1 MASPTSRSERPSHLA
16 LCVLFCLTVV
26 LFCLG
31 NQSLPLIDRDEPRFA
46 EAARE
51 MMQRADRTVPA
62 FEVAPPDNPAAP
74 VGWLEA
80 ACAGLL
86 GGSLPRT
93 DWIVPTFNGVARYDK
108 PPLIYWMQIAC
119 YRLLGDNAFASRLPA
134 AVCTGVTA
142 LALALWGSALASRAT
157 GYLAALIFVTCVQV
171 FVHGRAAVADP
182 PMVLCVVLSAWFGWE
197 WLRTPERRSLA
208 LGFWGALALGF
219 LAKGPIAWIPIGMV
233 GWAAW
238 RRRGAGEGAA
248 ATRQPGGVAW
258 AAGALFMLGLVCL
271 WGVPALVLTHGEF
284 AAIGLGKHVVAR
296 SLVSMEGHG
305 AKNFLGYMASLP
317 FYFLTLFPSF
327 APWSFWLPAA
337 WRFHW
342 RRPTPETS
350 YLMSGVLLVFVIFTL
365 SRTKLP
371 HYTLPAFPFLALL
384 LALWWREHRPA
395 TLSLRVGKIT
405 LAVFVLVPL
414 LVFPLL
420 RKLSVTEAILDKV
433 RPELAAATAVALVG
447 YEEPSLIW
455 GLRGS
460 VTGYVEKIP
469 PSQVAEW
476 LAGPGPRV
484 CILKKEEAEE
494 FQPGAAGFAA
504 KRLEAAGWNFAKG
517 RRLTLVALVAG
528 RQPG

>member
-1 MASPTSRSERPSHLA
+1 MAPIKSRSERPSTVA
-16 LCVLFCLTVV
+16 LCALFCLTVV

-46 EAARE
+46 EAARA
-51 MMQRADRTVPA
+51 MMQRADQTAPA
-62 FEVAPPDNPAAP
+62 FNVAPPEAPSAA
-74 VGWLEA
+74 VQWLESA
-80 ACAGLL
+80 YAGLL
-86 GGSLPRT
+86 GGRLPRT

-108 PPLIYWMQIAC
+108 PPLIYWMQIGC
-119 YRLLGDNAFASRLPA
+119 YRLLGDNEFASRLPA
-134 AVCTGVTA
+134 ALCMGATA

-157 GYLAALIFVTCVQV
+157 GYLAAVIFVTCVQV

-182 PMVLCVVLSAWFGWE
+182 PMVLCVVLAAWSGWE
-197 WLRTPERRSLA
+197 WLRRPEKRVLA

-238 RRRGAGEGAA
+238 QRRSAGQGSAITRLPGAFDWAV
-248 ATRQPGGVAW
+248 GV
-258 AAGALFMLGLVCL
+258 LFMLGVVCL

-284 AAIGLGKHVVAR
+284 ASVGLGKHVVAR

-305 AKNFLGYMASLP
+305 AKNLLGYIASLP

-327 APWSFWLPAA
+327 APWSYWLPAA

-384 LALWWREHRPA
+384 LALWWREHKPA
-395 TLSLRVGKIT
+395 SLSLRVGKIS
-405 LAVFVLVPL
+405 LAVFALVPVF
-414 LVFPLL
+414 VFPLV
-420 RKLSVTEAILDKV
+420 RTLSVTEAILDKV
-433 RPELAAATAVALVG
+433 RPELVASTAVALVG

-460 VTGYVEKIP
+460 VTGYVERIAP
-469 PSQVAEW
+469 EQVAEW
-476 LAGPGPRV
+476 LARPGSRV
-484 CILKKEEAEE
+484 CILKKEAAEAINPAGSE
-494 FQPGAAGFAA
+494 GAT
-504 KRLEAAGWNFAKG
+504 KRFEAAGWNFAKG
-517 RRLTLVALVAG
+517 QRLTLVALAA
-528 RQPG
+528 RN

>member
-1 MASPTSRSERPSHLA
+1 MASLKPRSERPSTLA

-31 NQSLPLIDRDEPRFA
+31 NQNLPLIDRDEPRFA

-51 MMQRADRTVPA
+51 MMQRADRNVPA
-62 FEVAPPDNPAAP
+62 FQVAPPEHPAAL
-74 VGWLEA
+74 VRWLKSSWT
-80 ACAGLL
+80 GVL
-86 GGSLPRT
+86 GERLPRT

-108 PPLIYWMQIAC
+108 PPLIYWLQVAC
-119 YRLLGDNAFASRLPA
+119 YRLLGDNEFASRLPA
-134 AVCTGVTA
+134 AVCMGATA
-142 LALALWGSALASRAT
+142 LVLALWGSALASRAA
-157 GYLAALIFVTCVQV
+157 GYLAAFIFVTCVQV

-182 PMVLCVVLSAWFGWE
+182 PMVLCVVLSAWCGWE
-197 WLRTPERRSLA
+197 WLHRPEKRVLA

-219 LAKGPIAWIPIGMV
+219 LAKGPVAWIPLGMV

-238 RRRGAGEGAA
+238 QRRGSLKTTVAA
-248 ATRQPGGVAW
+248 PLPNGLDWT
-258 AAGALFMLGLVCL
+258 AGALLMLGLVCL

-305 AKNFLGYMASLP
+305 AKNFLGYVASLP

-337 WRFHW
+337 CRFHW
-342 RRPTPETS
+342 RQPTPETR
-350 YLMSGVLLVFVIFTL
+350 YLMSGVLLVFAIFTL

-384 LALWWREHRPA
+384 LALWWRENRPA
-395 TLSLRVGKIT
+395 SLSLRVGKIT

-420 RKLSVTEAILDKV
+420 RTLSVTEAILAQV
-433 RPELAAATAVALVG
+433 RPELASATAVALVG

-460 VTGYVEKIP
+460 VSGYVERVAP
-469 PSQVAEW
+469 GQVAEW
-476 LAGPGPRV
+476 LAKPGLRV
-484 CILKKEEAEE
+484 CILKKEEAEAL
-494 FQPGAAGFAA
+494 PPSGTIGSA

-517 RRLTLVALVAG
+517 QRLTLVALVAA
-528 RQPG
+528 R